1 LPCAG
6 SGRLAAAA
14 PPAWLRRGGRRAG
27 ISAVRA
33 DGAVPPADDA
43 AAALPPA
50 GALQSH
56 PLPDNSLPAAEGA
69 ETRGDFDSDTGFS
82 VETADEGSRTGFS
95 ASTQVLSFACQR
107 CLVFT
112 A

>member
-1 LPCAG
+1 M
-6 SGRLAAAA
+6 
-14 PPAWLRRGGRRAG
+14 
-27 ISAVRA
+27 RA